1 MRAQNHFPNSGATA
15 IGRVI
20 ALGAALA
27 AFIVAGAARAQL
39 PIPAT
44 TQFDYV
50 GFIQEATLDP
60 TCHDDPHCGGT
71 IKVNGH
77 VVVIPKETV
86 VEFPANNL
94 TWQELF
100 AQAPLP
106 YGLATVP
113 PSSGLALADLPAPL
127 TTYEAHV
134 IGNRVLGGA
143 AGADL
148 QIAGL
153 IYISQQS
160 LNSGAGFINFI
171 DYALGE
177 MRVGG
182 VINDPNCAQ
191 GGTALTN
198 PLCSGA
204 RVRINDPAGRYGRVN
219 SPDIRFTVDPDNP
232 TIIAGSGYPMCLPR
246 TDPAVAD
253 DALCPQAQ
261 RPVVSPGPPV
271 VFQASIQTNDP
282 VALPGVPPDA
292 NFQVPFE

>member
-1 MRAQNHFPNSGATA
+1 MPGGAVTTDLTRPARLEARMRAQNYFRNPGAA
-15 IGRVI
+15 VIGRTI

-27 AFIVAGAARAQL
+27 AFIAGAARAQL
-39 PIPAT
+39 PIPNT

-60 TCHDDPHCGGT
+60 TCVADPHCGGT

-86 VEFPANNL
+86 VQFPANNL

-106 YGLATVP
+106 YGLATAP
-113 PSSGLALADLPAPL
+113 PSSGLALADLPTPM

-134 IGNRVLGGA
+134 IGNRVLGGP

-153 IYISQQS
+153 VYLSQQS

-171 DYALGE
+171 DY
-177 MRVGG
+177 
-182 VINDPNCAQ
+182 
-191 GGTALTN
+191 T
-198 PLCSGA
+198 
-204 RVRINDPAGRYGRVN
+204 
-219 SPDIRFTVDPDNP
+219 
-232 TIIAGSGYPMCLPR
+232 
-246 TDPAVAD
+246 
-253 DALCPQAQ
+253 
-261 RPVVSPGPPV
+261 
-271 VFQASIQTNDP
+271 
-282 VALPGVPPDA
+282 
-292 NFQVPFE
+292 